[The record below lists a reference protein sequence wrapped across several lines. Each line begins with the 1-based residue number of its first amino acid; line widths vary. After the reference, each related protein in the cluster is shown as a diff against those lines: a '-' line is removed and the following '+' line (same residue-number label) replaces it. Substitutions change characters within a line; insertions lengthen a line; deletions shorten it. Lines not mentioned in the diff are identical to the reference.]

1 MQLHTGYAIVKRKQ
15 PLAQQ
20 AYSIFDKADGNAA
33 SVAKHFCSSCAAVD
47 PIAFP
52 IIIHRDDL
60 RAISDLWLS
69 ETTRMKRTE
78 DNWEKRWIHDDFSL
92 NWTAEM
98 FAYMFSAA
106 RLGIRHMISVI
117 LQDQP
122 GYHKVRIAP
131 VIHYSLSFKLS
142 NGVSWGKGMPDADGE
157 PLTQLLKASLPG
169 DTDEVITALVHYLR
183 NFRVFALSRP
193 SDIEWVSVFR
203 WQAYP
208 CW

>member
-1 MQLHTGYAIVKRKQ
+1 
-15 PLAQQ
+15 
-20 AYSIFDKADGNAA
+20 
-33 SVAKHFCSSCAAVD
+33 
-47 PIAFP
+47 
-52 IIIHRDDL
+52 
-60 RAISDLWLS
+60 
-69 ETTRMKRTE
+69 MKRTE

-106 RLGIRHMISVI
+106 RLGIRHMISDI

-169 DTDEVITALVHYLR
+169 DTDEVITGATAAWHAVLVPLVI
-183 NFRVFALSRP
+183 FP
-193 SDIEWVSVFR
+193 SVGPLPSEFPRLCLVPSI
-203 WQAYP
+203 
-208 CW
+208 